1 MFPESL
7 ARAFAATDTALMVL
21 STAEKSVL
29 EKDLTMAFIDFD
41 VDMLR
46 RYLKETE
53 RLLQSAKKREIS
65 AYRERLQL
73 EGKAHREEAEVDM
86 QATQAEHHRK
96 MTFQEE
102 FLALLKKHRITY
114 DERYLWD

>member
-1 MFPESL
+1 
-7 ARAFAATDTALMVL
+7 
-21 STAEKSVL
+21 
-29 EKDLTMAFIDFD
+29 MAFIDFD

-73 EGKAHREEAEVDM
+73 EGKAHRRLICR
-86 QATQAEHHRK
+86 QPRPSTTGR
-96 MTFQEE
+96 
-102 FLALLKKHRITY
+102 
-114 DERYLWD
+114 